1 MKFEFQ
7 FGKVTYKQG
16 APKNLPRWVWRCAC
30 GNCSGNMSG
39 PFKTRRAAEKDAEAF
54 AMAIVESADSVHH

>member
-1 MKFEFQ
+1 
-7 FGKVTYKQG
+7 
-16 APKNLPRWVWRCAC
+16 
-30 GNCSGNMSG
+30 MSG